1 MRPEVLAHARL
12 QNRLVAYRVQPTAV
26 DDADA
31 SMAAMPAV
39 LDQPFHAGERFGSR
53 HAVQVV
59 PVVDDV
65 FTSFQLPD
73 LAPIDAV
80 RNEVAV

>member
-12 QNRLVAYRVQPTAV
+12 QNRLVACRVQPTAV

-39 LDQPFHAGERFGSR
+39 LDQPFHSGERFGSR

-65 FTSFQLPD
+65 FTSCQLPD

-80 RNEVAV
+80 RNEVVV